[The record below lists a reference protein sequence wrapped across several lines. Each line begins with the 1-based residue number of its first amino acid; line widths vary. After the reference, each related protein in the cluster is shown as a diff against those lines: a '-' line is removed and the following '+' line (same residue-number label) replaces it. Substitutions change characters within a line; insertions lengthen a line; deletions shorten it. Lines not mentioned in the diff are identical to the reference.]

1 MNELEIFLRFS
12 FLGLSVILSIISF
25 LSLTKIKEMKLA
37 FAFVGFFLFTL
48 EGLLVSIGVFSSA
61 VEIIIT
67 PATLVGLSFFALIF
81 FYLSLL
87 KR

>member
-12 FLGLSVILSIISF
+12 FLGLASILTIISL
-25 LSLTKIKEMKLA
+25 LSLIKIKEMKLA
-37 FAFVGFFLFTL
+37 FAFTGFFLFTL
-48 EGLLVSIGVFSSA
+48 EGLIVSIGVFSA
-61 VEIIIT
+61 TVESFIT
-67 PATLVGLSFFALIF
+67 PVTLIGLSFIALIF